1 MVQPKKRYK
10 VCNVI
15 QEGNCFFL
23 SLSILIYKNENDYK
37 KIKYAAKNKIIEL
50 YKVQDKEFMELYNL
64 IEYIDNRKKINEIIE
79 FDPEKYQW
87 ASLLLL
93 TEITLNANIIT
104 ITLKKNNNE
113 NIYIFIEIIKS
124 QFKPLQK
131 TFVVWNQ
138 LRKWYQKFKNGTL
151 ILKKW

>member
-50 YKVQDKEFMELYNL
+50 YKVQDKEFMEIYNL

-131 TFVVWNQ
+131 TFVV
-138 LRKWYQKFKNGTL
+138 
-151 ILKKW
+151 

>member
-1 MVQPKKRYK
+1 
-10 VCNVI
+10 
-15 QEGNCFFL
+15 
-23 SLSILIYKNENDYK
+23 
-37 KIKYAAKNKIIEL
+37 
-50 YKVQDKEFMELYNL
+50 MELYNL

-131 TFVVWNQ
+131 TFVVQNQ

-151 ILKKW
+151 ILKKWQRNFKKVIYRFKIMVPIN

>member
-1 MVQPKKRYK
+1 
-10 VCNVI
+10 
-15 QEGNCFFL
+15 
-23 SLSILIYKNENDYK
+23 
-37 KIKYAAKNKIIEL
+37 
-50 YKVQDKEFMELYNL
+50 MEIYNL

-79 FDPEKYQW
+79 FDPEKKQW
-87 ASLLLL
+87 ASEPIIRM

-131 TFVVWNQ
+131 TFVV
-138 LRKWYQKFKNGTL
+138 
-151 ILKKW
+151 